1 MNTQNVKTA
10 AQKPSERWVE
20 KNKES
25 IVIQHQ
31 KALFNALFQKKS
43 GSETDQWLF
52 EQLMAITENV
62 LNHGVSNWQEPKLKY
77 SVVKYWIKAIT
88 LVPDLYGELGE
99 EIIAFVRNQFEQSL
113 CVEVAMA
120 RQDYQ
125 F

>member
-1 MNTQNVKTA
+1 M
-10 AQKPSERWVE
+10 
-20 KNKES
+20 
-25 IVIQHQ
+25 
-31 KALFNALFQKKS
+31 
-43 GSETDQWLF
+43 F

-88 LVPDLYGELGE
+88 LIPDLYGELGE

-120 RQDYQ
+120 RQNYQ